1 MEFFSKLLKI
11 SRSSKSRSRSPTP
24 DPPVTGPSSP
34 VATQNEAVKES
45 TSIKERIK
53 EDNKSKEDKNHQNY
67 ENCLRPSRET
77 RKIQAAPSSIGVQ
90 EKHTSTVHVQEN
102 HMASVHIQE
111 RHPHSPGNTPQS
123 GLDVKHD
130 HFSNEIFIQPRNQSP
145 QIYDSSRV
153 RPQLSSSHPE
163 LRTKQSREMTPNSPP
178 PKDTIKIRSNS
189 LEAEEA
195 VNATKNNIEVLA
207 YLKKSELNDRH
218 KENIERVKLF
228 LASNSTNNQSLSI
241 KDTEFSTG
249 DGQNLIAPSSH
260 VAAGKNVTSSNVCAT
275 SFRST
280 SGSNISQNRN
290 DLANSNSISNAHL
303 IYPFSRDKSSF
314 EIGKSYSSPAIPTT
328 LRKLESF
335 PFAKAGNSATNLPE
349 VFNLSNC
356 DFSSFDET
364 AEHRSCRS
372 LPPRNCVRSLSS
384 RTKKLTRQSATNS
397 FGDSDSDEE
406 IEILGK
412 CCPAESKQSTLNLGR
427 DPKIKEQGQ
436 SDNIF
441 GAENFDLKTQPKSN
455 VSNNAEIILDSSDMH
470 PSITTASSF
479 TSGSTQIID
488 SRKLIFDCNFE
499 DTLGI
504 KAVTPKSN
512 DSGFCE
518 STDSSKNIIND
529 VYESSQSYAVHSSDT
544 GQSSSL
550 IIGTSAYDASEE
562 TVEQK
567 VSIKKADLA
576 NDIFVAASTSRNTA
590 DIDSHSETSY
600 TAGTYVES
608 QLLENDHK
616 SILSDAEENAKDKG
630 ENSSFMNIYMKG
642 EIGDSVKIEK
652 IGDMFISDS
661 SRKSSSQSLA
671 DELEGY
677 ARESDIDFE
686 SDSLEGSDEMSG
698 SGSEDGFDFEIEF
711 VDDIEERLKDNR
723 STATPSD
730 KIQESLGKLFNT
742 LQYLDDDNEE
752 DFVRHHETEIDIHA
766 PAEYLTVQKPRT
778 RKRSLRIRLSPVIE
792 LLDESVSPTILFDF
806 GNKTFDDQTHRNKSA
821 IVPYGDAS
829 VSRQNE
835 DSFSEHSESL
845 SGSSIDNQWQ
855 NTTSSEI
862 PSTLCS
868 SGQFQIKIDPPSNSL
883 DDEISFGIQGT
894 SGISSNDFGEQIE
907 TPEEELKKEMNKVC
921 VESSSREETD
931 KKHESIKTEKFIE
944 EESRKLVVMEQ
955 TNSVQSTIID
965 GANSE
970 LFPSSLSSSKE
981 AAAEDSERVSTNTRP
996 VDFAGDFA
1004 HSIEGEECKAERA
1017 EGIGHAQNQNG
1028 CSSKVEPERPESLK
1042 ELCEATIYADF
1053 ENRNI
1058 ESFSQENNVTSNEN
1072 SSANLCD
1079 MMCYKEK
1086 DKNAEIR
1093 GRLERRGNAVNADR
1107 QDGSKQMSKELSR
1120 DLSNMSSKE
1129 SCDKSDSDE
1138 ILYHSRHNDKIELSK
1153 VIGERGSAKS
1163 TNETS
1168 SVLGEEPSGSHSD
1181 RIYDC
1186 PSRNDIPQVVAS
1198 CSSSINYKGED
1209 IFPEVP
1215 SSHNDSNE
1223 KCVVEH
1229 QQDSI
1234 ISDISWNFNSR
1245 KKQRKIEDK
1254 FTVTLV
1260 PESESF
1266 DIEDVQLDIPLLTA
1280 TEWEQT
1286 RGGQLDTSD
1295 TVLNEPGCT
1304 FTDLR
1309 IPDLIHRDLNPSPS
1323 CSKES
1328 ENNRIAFT
1336 DNETKINSSIN
1347 SSREGGKKSEEEVML
1362 REDIMNHQSTE
1373 EILKLLHAKEDEV
1386 RALGERM
1393 KQKEEELQR
1402 LMDSKRHLENLL
1414 GHSGDKLS
1422 LVGTSTSGAQSGLPT
1437 TDSDKLKAVVREY
1450 EEIIA
1455 GLMEIV
1461 ERDRNEFD
1469 KERQNLQKEITE
1481 LISHLNSLELAFNDI
1496 HLKYE
1501 KSKIVIAGFK
1511 SNEDLL
1517 KQCIADME
1525 MVIMNHE
1532 KRYNR
1537 LKEHATSELQRA
1549 NEEVGAMRRDH
1560 EAKQASYNDLLKKC
1574 EVQLKSLQEIVN
1586 QKMEENTSL
1595 MRICD
1600 DLIQKVSDMNH

>member
-34 VATQNEAVKES
+34 VSTQNEAVKES

-53 EDNKSKEDKNHQNY
+53 EDNKSKEDKNHQNH
-67 ENCLRPSRET
+67 ENSLRPSRET

-102 HMASVHIQE
+102 HMSSVHIQE
-111 RHPHSPGNTPQS
+111 RHPHSPGNSPQS

-130 HFSNEIFIQPRNQSP
+130 HFSNEIFIQPRNPSP

-163 LRTKQSREMTPNSPP
+163 LRVKQSREMTPNSPP
-178 PKDTIKIRSNS
+178 SKDTMKIRSNS

-241 KDTEFSTG
+241 KDTEFLTG

-260 VAAGKNVTSSNVCAT
+260 VAAGKNVTSSNVCAS

-303 IYPFSRDKSSF
+303 VYPFSRDKSSF

-335 PFAKAGNSATNLPE
+335 PFAKAGNSATDLPE

-364 AEHRSCRS
+364 AEQRSCRS
-372 LPPRNCVRSLSS
+372 LPPKNCVRSLSS

-412 CCPAESKQSTLNLGR
+412 CCPAESKKSTLNLGR

-436 SDNIF
+436 SDNMF

-455 VSNNAEIILDSSDMH
+455 ISTNAEIILDSSNMH

-529 VYESSQSYAVHSSDT
+529 VYESSQSYAVHTSDT
-544 GQSSSL
+544 GQSGSL
-550 IIGTSAYDASEE
+550 IFGTSPSNEPI
-562 TVEQK
+562 EQK

-576 NDIFVAASTSRNTA
+576 NDICGAASTSRNTA

-608 QLLENDHK
+608 QLIEKAGPHK
-616 SILSDAEENAKDKG
+616 SILSDAEENAIDKG

-686 SDSLEGSDEMSG
+686 SDSLEGSEEMSG

-723 STATPSD
+723 STVTPGD

-835 DSFSEHSESL
+835 DSFSEHSDSM

-855 NTTSSEI
+855 NTTSSEA

-883 DDEISFGIQGT
+883 DDEICFGIQGT
-894 SGISSNDFGEQIE
+894 SGISSNNFGEQID
-907 TPEEELKKEMNKVC
+907 TPEKDLTKEMSKVC

-931 KKHESIKTEKFIE
+931 KKHESIKTEKLIE

-955 TNSVQSTIID
+955 TNSVQSTIMD
-965 GANSE
+965 RANSE
-970 LFPSSLSSSKE
+970 LFPSSLSSSK
-981 AAAEDSERVSTNTRP
+981 ATAAEDSERVLTNTRP
-996 VDFAGDFA
+996 EDFTDDFA
-1004 HSIEGEECKAERA
+1004 HTVEGEECKAERA
-1017 EGIGHAQNQNG
+1017 EVIGLAQNQNG

-1053 ENRNI
+1053 ENRNV
-1058 ESFSQENNVTSNEN
+1058 ESSNQENNVTSNEN
-1072 SSANLCD
+1072 SSANFCD

-1093 GRLERRGNAVNADR
+1093 GRLEMRGNAVNAGR
-1107 QDGSKQMSKELSR
+1107 QDGSKQKSTELSR

-1138 ILYHSRHNDKIELSK
+1138 ILYHSRHNDEIELSK
-1153 VIGERGSAKS
+1153 VIGERGSAKF

-1168 SVLGEEPSGSHSD
+1168 PVPGEEPSGSHSD
-1181 RIYDC
+1181 RVYDC
-1186 PSRNDIPQVVAS
+1186 PSRNDVPQVVAS
-1198 CSSSINYKGED
+1198 CSTSINYKGDE

-1215 SSHNDSNE
+1215 SSHNYNNE
-1223 KCVVEH
+1223 TCVVEH
-1229 QQDSI
+1229 QQDSM
-1234 ISDISWNFNSR
+1234 ISDISWNFNTR

-1295 TVLNEPGCT
+1295 TVLNEPGRT
-1304 FTDLR
+1304 SADSR

-1328 ENNRIAFT
+1328 GNNRIAFA
-1336 DNETKINSSIN
+1336 DNKMKINSSIN
-1347 SSREGGKKSEEEVML
+1347 SSHEGGKKSEQEVML
-1362 REDIMNHQSTE
+1362 REDIMNQQPTE
-1373 EILKLLHAKEDEV
+1373 EILKLLRAKEDEV

-1422 LVGTSTSGAQSGLPT
+1422 LVGTSTPGAQSGLPS